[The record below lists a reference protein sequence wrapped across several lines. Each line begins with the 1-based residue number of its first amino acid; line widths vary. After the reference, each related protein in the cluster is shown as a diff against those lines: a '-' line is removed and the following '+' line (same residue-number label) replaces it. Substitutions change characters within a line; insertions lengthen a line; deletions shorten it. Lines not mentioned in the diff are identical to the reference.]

1 MSQPPCEIEE
11 PVHPVRRWLG
21 SLMRVIGIA
30 CAVGLGTALVL
41 LVLLPRLMG
50 WVPLTVLSGSM
61 EPAIPIGSQVVVER
75 VQTEAELADIEI
87 GDVISFMPQPNDR
100 TVVTHRV
107 VAQSVQL
114 DGDIMLTTRGDA
126 NEVNDPELIGV
137 HQIRGVSKYHIPY
150 AGYVA
155 SFLDVRQKQTGTVI
169 VAVLL
174 LSYAG
179 WNLLA
184 ALRERRKAQPESNL
198 VALEDISDEE
208 QASR

>member
-1 MSQPPCEIEE
+1 MSTSAVDTEK
-11 PVHPVRRWLG
+11 PVHSIRRALG
-21 SLMRVIGIA
+21 SVVRVLGIL
-30 CAVGLGTALVL
+30 CAVGLGTALIL

-75 VQTEAELADIEI
+75 VQTEAELAEIEI

-107 VAQSVQL
+107 VAQSVKL
-114 DGDIMLTTRGDA
+114 GGGIMLTTRGDA

-137 HQIRGVSKYHIPY
+137 QQIRGVSKYHIPY

-184 ALRERRKAQPESNL
+184 ALRERRKAEPESDL
-198 VALEDISDEE
+198 AVLEDISNEE
-208 QASR
+208 QSLR

>member
-30 CAVGLGTALVL
+30 CAVCLGTALVL
-41 LVLLPRLMG
+41 LVLLPRVMG

-137 HQIRGVSKYHIPY
+137 QQIRGVSKYHIPY